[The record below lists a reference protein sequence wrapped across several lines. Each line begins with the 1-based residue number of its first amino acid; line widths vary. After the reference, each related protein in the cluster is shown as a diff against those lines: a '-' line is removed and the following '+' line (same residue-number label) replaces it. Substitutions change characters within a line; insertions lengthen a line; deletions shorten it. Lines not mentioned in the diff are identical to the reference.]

1 MKREIWVT
9 IVIVII
15 IFIIIMSSPA
25 TSVVSSSLKSLQT
38 HFRLWCAIIYQPS
51 ADHSLADADAATT
64 HVGGHLRPLVCYVY
78 IRVMFCIG
86 NDTFC
91 DVFLRHFD
99 QLKYYLLNHCNIKW

>member
-64 HVGGHLRPLVCYVY
+64 HVSVKDWPWTRVVLR
-78 IRVMFCIG
+78 G
-86 NDTFC
+86 NTNKN
-91 DVFLRHFD
+91 R
-99 QLKYYLLNHCNIKW
+99 